1 MQPHTLSSDPILRR
15 RAQEIVQFLAR
26 QAADNRFLAFCLR
39 QGEDLDAE
47 EGVFLLA
54 QTHYPDINIAA
65 YQALFDS
72 YAGDLRER
80 IDFGAHS
87 EGILASI
94 NHYLFTEL
102 GFRGNEQSYYD
113 PDNSFLN
120 RVVDRRLGN
129 PISLCL
135 VYLFLA
141 RRLRLPLAG
150 IGMPGH
156 FLCRFQTS
164 TEEIFVDAFNR
175 GKLLTKADCVKYLL
189 HTSKGF
195 HEADLA
201 PITPR
206 RILLRICSNLHQIY
220 VQPIDR
226 RNRPVPALHRG
237 PGQVIGV
244 TSQHSTIDRKS
255 RNLQQFGFRPRFFS
269 LGGGPALWSRVADA
283 TGVACAPLAAD
294 IRQHR
299 RDLFILKTPMGG
311 ISSW

>member
-1 MQPHTLSSDPILRR
+1 MRSKILSYGQTSSGWMQPHTLSSDPILRR

-220 VQPIDR
+220 VQLQLTEETARFQRYI
-226 RNRPVPALHRG
+226 VALA
-237 PGQVIGV
+237 
-244 TSQHSTIDRKS
+244 K
-255 RNLQQFGFRPRFFS
+255 
-269 LGGGPALWSRVADA
+269 
-283 TGVACAPLAAD
+283 
-294 IRQHR
+294 
-299 RDLFILKTPMGG
+299 
-311 ISSW
+311 